1 MSLRSE
7 FKRAGSQLLLAL
19 LLSGLPWTA
28 LAAHAVRVGVYENEP
43 KIFSDAN
50 GQLSGI
56 FGDLIN
62 EIARREGWTIVP
74 VPCAWEDCL
83 DALQEGSLDL
93 MPDVA
98 YNEARARLFDFHQV
112 PALHS
117 WSQLYRHEGV
127 SIVSM
132 TDLQGRRVAV
142 LDGSVQQE
150 YLSAM
155 LDGFGLRTELVPVP
169 SLHEGFA
176 RVESGELDAVAA
188 NHHFGDRNARAH
200 QLQETP
206 LMF

>member
-19 LLSGLPWTA
+19 LLSGLPW
-28 LAAHAVRVGVYENEP
+28 AAWATHAVRVGVYENEP

-93 MPDVA
+93 LNHGETA
-98 YNEARARLFDFHQV
+98 YN
-112 PALHS
+112 
-117 WSQLYRHEGV
+117 
-127 SIVSM
+127 
-132 TDLQGRRVAV
+132 
-142 LDGSVQQE
+142 
-150 YLSAM
+150 
-155 LDGFGLRTELVPVP
+155 
-169 SLHEGFA
+169 
-176 RVESGELDAVAA
+176 
-188 NHHFGDRNARAH
+188 
-200 QLQETP
+200 
-206 LMF
+206 